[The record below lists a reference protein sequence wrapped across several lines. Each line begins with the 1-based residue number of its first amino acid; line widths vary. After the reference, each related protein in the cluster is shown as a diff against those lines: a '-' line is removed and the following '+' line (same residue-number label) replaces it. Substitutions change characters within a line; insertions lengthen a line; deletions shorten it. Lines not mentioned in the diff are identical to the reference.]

1 MDWRGRFADSLKY
14 RRRPAR
20 AERFVASARPESRI
34 DRDCRVGAKPL
45 DLDPWARLKGM
56 TKLQPTGE
64 CWCGCG
70 ESTSRGAFFAP
81 GHDKRA
87 EAAIVK
93 VEYGSVPDLLD
104 DHGYGPGKKNAAE
117 ALRTYQEEGGEYL

>member
-1 MDWRGRFADSLKY
+1 MDGILGCNP
-14 RRRPAR
+14 RRPTKKA
-20 AERFVASARPESRI
+20 
-34 DRDCRVGAKPL
+34 L
-45 DLDPWARLKGM
+45 M
-56 TKLQPTGE
+56 TTLLPTGE

-70 ESTSRGAFFAP
+70 ESVGRGAFFVP

-104 DHGYGPGKKNAAE
+104 RHGYGPGGKNAHE
-117 ALRTYQEEGGEYL
+117 ALKKYQAEVNDYL

>member
-1 MDWRGRFADSLKY
+1 
-14 RRRPAR
+14 
-20 AERFVASARPESRI
+20 
-34 DRDCRVGAKPL
+34 
-45 DLDPWARLKGM
+45 M
-56 TKLQPTGE
+56 TQLMPTGK

-70 ESTSRGAFFAP
+70 EATGRGAFFVS

-104 DHGYGPGKKNAAE
+104 RHGYGPGGKNAAE
-117 ALRTYQEEGGEYL
+117 ELRKYQQRGGDYL